1 MARLKLPANLRERNG
16 RYYWDPG
23 PRVREKGFKGRALT
37 DEAGRPLALADA
49 IKAAE
54 AINLEVRTGQAP
66 RRRTPT
72 KTSRTVRALWER
84 YEASPRFTRLA
95 KSSQADYRWKM
106 RVFLDA
112 FGDEPLAA
120 IEPHHLYPWWEE
132 IVASRGHAMAN
143 GIIAVARA
151 CLSHARRIGW
161 RADNPARKLELV
173 SVPPRVVVWTP
184 AECDA
189 FVRTADAM
197 GLHGAG
203 DAFFIGLHTAQRQ
216 GDVLALPVPQLDG
229 TRTILRQAKTGA
241 RVAVPYT
248 PELKARLD
256 LILARRKRQAV
267 VRIDAPLV
275 LDANGNR
282 YTKTTHGRDF
292 RRVRE
297 AVAIELPDAGK
308 KEYRDLRDTA
318 ISRLAWAGCTSMEI
332 AAISGHELK
341 TIHTVMKHYYA
352 MHAGTAGIAM
362 EKLGKWMKEE
372 GIAV

>member
-1 MARLKLPANLRERNG
+1 MARLKLPSNLRERNG

-23 PRVREKGFKGRALT
+23 PRVRERGFKGRALT

-49 IKAAE
+49 MKAAD
-54 AINLEVRTGQAP
+54 ALNLEVRTGQAP

-72 KTSRTVRALWER
+72 KSTRTVRALWER
-84 YEASPRFTRLA
+84 YEASPRFLRLA
-95 KSSQADYRWKM
+95 KSSQADYRWKIK
-106 RVFLDA
+106 VFLDA

-132 IVASRGHAMAN
+132 IVEARGHAMAN
-143 GIIAVARA
+143 GVIAVARA

-189 FVRTADAM
+189 FVRTADTM

-203 DAFFIGLHTAQRQ
+203 DAFFLALHTGQRQ
-216 GDVLALPVPQLDG
+216 ADVLALPVPQIDG
-229 TRTILRQAKTGA
+229 GRAKLRQGKTGA
-241 RVAVPYT
+241 RVSVPYT
-248 PELKARLD
+248 PALQSRLEA
-256 LILARRKRQAV
+256 ILARRKRQAV
-267 VRIDAPLV
+267 VRLDAPLV
-275 LDANGNR
+275 LDAHGNR

-297 AVAIELPDAGK
+297 AVAAELPDAGK

-318 ISRLAWAGCTSMEI
+318 ITRLALAGCTIVEI
-332 AAISGHELK
+332 SAITGHEMKTITTVLKHYIALDAVNADAAI
-341 TIHTVMKHYYA
+341 A
-352 MHAGTAGIAM
+352 
-362 EKLGKWMKEE
+362 KLNEWMREE